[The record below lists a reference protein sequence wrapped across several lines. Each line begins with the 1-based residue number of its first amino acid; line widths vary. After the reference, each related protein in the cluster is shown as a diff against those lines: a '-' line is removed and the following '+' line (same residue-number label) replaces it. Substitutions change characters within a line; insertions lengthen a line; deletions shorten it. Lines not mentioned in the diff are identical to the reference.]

1 LRCALSR
8 VSIEAEPKIES
19 RPTLDKLV
27 RLLQHPLPRVLFWL
41 AIILIFEALD
51 IPWRLRKLRARLS

>member
-1 LRCALSR
+1 MATELANDMETGMS
-8 VSIEAEPKIES
+8 
-19 RPTLDKLV
+19 KLM

-41 AIILIFEALD
+41 SIILIFEALD